1 MKIKVLTS
9 AAGNDF
15 SVVAG
20 EIVEAGIIGG
30 EGVAW
35 AWIES
40 GIAMLAPDGEAAA
53 GEIARL
59 NDELEAVKRQRD
71 GHAAAVADALASS
84 AKSARTIKAAEAER
98 DVYKGKLAD
107 ITTERDALRSDL
119 ARLTAVQPD
128 P

>member
-20 EIVEAGIIGG
+20 EIVDAGIIGG

-35 AWIES
+35 AWIEN
-40 GIAMLAPDGEAAA
+40 GVAIEAPDGEAAA
-53 GEIARL
+53 TEIERL
-59 NDELEAVKRQRD
+59 NAELETVTRERD
-71 GHAAAVADALASS
+71 GHAAAVADALASA

-98 DVYKGKLAD
+98 DVYKGKLTDVTA
-107 ITTERDALRSDL
+107 ERDAFKADL
-119 ARLTAVQPD
+119 ARLTAVQS
-128 P
+128 